1 MMDKNILKNYRP
13 VSNISYISKIMEKLV
28 CSEINEH
35 LDLNN
40 LMEDFQSAYR
50 QRHSTETALLRVNTG
65 SGRYGRSSYFM

>member
-1 MMDKNILKNYRP
+1 MRLREAVVSPILKKSTMDKNILKNYRP

-40 LMEDFQSAYR
+40 LMEDF
-50 QRHSTETALLRVNTG
+50 
-65 SGRYGRSSYFM
+65 